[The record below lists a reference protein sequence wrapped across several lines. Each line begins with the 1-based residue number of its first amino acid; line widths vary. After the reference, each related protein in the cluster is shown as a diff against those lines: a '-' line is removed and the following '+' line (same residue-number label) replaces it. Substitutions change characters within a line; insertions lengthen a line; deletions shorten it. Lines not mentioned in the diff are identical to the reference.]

1 MAAHH
6 PVVCGRRLSI
16 ILLLVVAYFGISTFV
31 NSGRLPERREKLKL
45 TWRQGSRSSAEE
57 ERKSAHARA
66 LDPVAGASTASAA
79 KRETDD
85 LWFEIKRL
93 DAALEALVLAHEDAN
108 APLGN

>member
-16 ILLLVVAYFGISTFV
+16 ILLLVVAYFGISTFD

-45 TWRQGSRSSAEE
+45 NWRQGSRSSAEE

-66 LDPVAGASTASAA
+66 LDPVAGAITRRRQIERPMICGSRLSASMQ
-79 KRETDD
+79 
-85 LWFEIKRL
+85 L
-93 DAALEALVLAHEDAN
+93 
-108 APLGN
+108 